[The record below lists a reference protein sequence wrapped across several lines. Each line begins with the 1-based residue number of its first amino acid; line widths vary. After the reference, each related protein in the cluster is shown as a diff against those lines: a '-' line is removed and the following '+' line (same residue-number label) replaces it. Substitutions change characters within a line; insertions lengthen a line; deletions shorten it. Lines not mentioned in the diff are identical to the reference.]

1 MKNELR
7 YLSLAIILALGVVA
21 LSAAYWSV
29 FESENIMAR
38 EDNPRRVLAEQQL
51 ERGRILDRNG
61 IVLAEG
67 PQSDRHYP
75 YPAVGGAIG
84 YYDYQFGSAGLE
96 AGYED
101 ILQGKMGDSEPL
113 LDLQKELLH
122 RPQEGFDV
130 RSTIDLM
137 VQQSVDVFL
146 GDRSGVAVVLHVPSG
161 EILAMVSH
169 PAFDPNAVEKFLD
182 ENGEPPDNLE
192 NTPLF
197 NRVRSGGYQ
206 PGSMMNVILLA
217 GLLNAGL
224 GFDTPAV
231 DGAEAVDVRGLDLP
245 VEQLGCAMPLT
256 EVRTLLDAFVFGCPR
271 PFSAA
276 LGTALSIETLQSV
289 LGSGG
294 FLEAA
299 PVHQLDTDVVT
310 EQTALTAGAT
320 SDEML
325 AAAIGQGDLVINPLQ
340 MARFMGAIANEGN
353 APSLHI
359 ANAYRVDGEWQPIDI
374 PRRQPALLRTD
385 TAQQLKF
392 ALGASAELIGDVP
405 LDDDHTLYGYAAI
418 AFAGDGMLSWFA
430 GFVEMPDGSSVVVV
444 VVIEDATEPDEATEV
459 ALDAFVAAIN
469 QLPQETTE

>member
-1 MKNELR
+1 MKSELR
-7 YLSLAIILALGVVA
+7 YLSLAIILALGVIA

-38 EDNPRRVLAEQQL
+38 EDNPRRVLAEQRLQ
-51 ERGRILDRNG
+51 RGRILDRNG
-61 IVLAEG
+61 SVLAEG
-67 PQSDRHYP
+67 PQSNRRYP

-96 AGYED
+96 AGFED
-101 ILQGKMGDSEPL
+101 ILQGEIGDSEQPL
-113 LDLQKELLH
+113 LDLQSEMLH
-122 RPQEGFDV
+122 RPQEGSDV

-146 GDRSGVAVVLHVPSG
+146 GDRSGAAVVLHVPSG

-169 PAFDPNAVEKFLD
+169 PAFDPNDVEEFLD

-206 PGSMMNVILLA
+206 PGAMMNVIFLA

-231 DGAEAVDVRGLDLP
+231 DGAEALEVSGLDLP
-245 VEQLGCAMPLT
+245 VEQLGCAMPLA

-276 LGTALSIETLQSV
+276 LGSALSLEAFQSV
-289 LGSGG
+289 LASGG

-320 SDEML
+320 SNEML
-325 AAAIGQGDLVINPLQ
+325 AAAIGQGNLVINPLQ

-359 ANAYRVDGEWQPIDI
+359 ANAYRVDGEWQSINI

-392 ALGASAELIGDVP
+392 ALGASAQLIEDVP
-405 LDDDHTLYGYAAI
+405 LDGDHTLYGYTAT

-430 GFVEMPDGSSVVVV
+430 GFVEMSDGSSVVVV
-444 VVIEDATEPDEATEV
+444 VVIEDAAARDEATEV
-459 ALDAFVAAIN
+459 ALDAFVSAIN
-469 QLPQETTE
+469 QLPEETP